1 MLNADGHLCVY
12 IVMCVSVN
20 YAWLISRAKQT
31 AGHLRVIRIV
41 TRTDTPQFR
50 GGNPYF
56 FTENPYQSVS
66 FMHASIYREIV
77 HAIHIAMQFAKKNRD
92 IV

>member
-20 YAWLISRAKQT
+20 YAWLISRAKRT

-41 TRTDTPQFR
+41 TRDFA
-50 GGNPYF
+50 
-56 FTENPYQSVS
+56 ENKTREAAENKAMTRQSL
-66 FMHASIYREIV
+66 
-77 HAIHIAMQFAKKNRD
+77 
-92 IV
+92 